1 MDDYAKEYIEELE
14 YKVYLLEQKIQDLEI
29 LLEQYM

>member
-1 MDDYAKEYIEELE
+1 MDDYTKEYIEELE